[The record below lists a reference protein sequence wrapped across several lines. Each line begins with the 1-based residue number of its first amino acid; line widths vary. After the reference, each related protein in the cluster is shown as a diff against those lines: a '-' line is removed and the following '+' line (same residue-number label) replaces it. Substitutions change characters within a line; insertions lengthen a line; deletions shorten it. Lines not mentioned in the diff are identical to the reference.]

1 MNELTEIRH
10 VPIPL
15 TEEER
20 RELNEELV
28 EAVNDKKR
36 LEEHWNMMSKQHK
49 KAIAA
54 REDTI
59 EQNAEALEQGH
70 RMMPVKCR
78 RDIDLNTNTLTVTRI
93 DTGEQIEQRAMT
105 AQERTAIVDQR
116 EDAGEQQGHK
126 VKRKRNWAT
135 PKWVK

>member
-15 TEEER
+15 TEEEK

-59 EQNAEALEQGH
+59 EQNAEILAQGQK
-70 RMMPVKCR
+70 MLPIKCR
-78 RDIDLNTNTLTVTRI
+78 RDIDLNTNTVTITRI
-93 DTGEQIEQRAMT
+93 DTGEKLEERAMT
-105 AQERTAIVDQR
+105 TQERTAIVDQR
-116 EDAGEQQGHK
+116 EDQPDQPK
-126 VKRKRNWAT
+126 KRKRNWAT